1 MCLREN
7 AGGGDEARPE
17 SSKPVYTFQPEKAG
31 SPLLYKKVCCEGGE
45 MSKRETPLETVM
57 S

>member
-1 MCLREN
+1 MREK